1 MTSKKADKNPSI
13 LFGVTSFQSL
23 KLLGQIP
30 SRLAE
35 MGFDVHVVAD
45 NKSNQVPESLAG
57 CRLHHLRMVRTP
69 SPLEDALSLLRWIIL
84 IAKIKPALVSIGT
97 PKAALLGIVASWFL
111 RVPIRVY
118 MLRGLRLETTSGA
131 LLKVLYL
138 LEVAIAK
145 CSTEIIAVSDSLRQ
159 AYCLLGVAPWSKVA
173 VLGPGSSHGV
183 DTEHFNPKRW
193 KNWVP
198 DHPQLLEALSLGRP
212 IIGFVGRLSID
223 KGLQSLVTTRAM
235 LCQRKIDHEFVVIG
249 TNEVGHS
256 VTDQLYVGD
265 RPPIFL
271 GEVNDIAPYYPMLNL
286 LLLPSR
292 REGFPNVVIEAAASG
307 VPSITTNV
315 TGARDSV
322 VDGVTGLISEA
333 SDDLAFA
340 EVVLAALQN
349 PAATIRMGRDARRRA
364 IQLFDESTVTKFHAD
379 FYQQRFDRT
388 S

>member
-1 MTSKKADKNPSI
+1 MRKKVDENQSV

-23 KLLGQIP
+23 KLLGHIP
-30 SRLAE
+30 KRLAE

-45 NKSNQVPESLAG
+45 NKSNKVPENLAG
-57 CRLHHLRMVRTP
+57 IRLHHLRMVRAP
-69 SPLEDALSLLRWIIL
+69 SPLADAISLVRWIIL

-118 MLRGLRLETTSGA
+118 VLRGLRLETTSGA
-131 LLKVLYL
+131 LLKVLHL

-145 CSTEIIAVSDSLRQ
+145 CSTEIIAVSDSLRK
-159 AYCLLGVAPWSKVA
+159 AYCLLGVAPRSKVT

-183 DTEHFNPKRW
+183 DTNHFNPEKW

-198 DHPQLLEALSLGRP
+198 KHPQLLDAVTSGRP

-223 KGLQSLVTTRAM
+223 KGLQSLVTTREM
-235 LCQRKIDHEFVVIG
+235 LLQRRIDHEFVAIG
-249 TNEVGHS
+249 TSEAGHS
-256 VTDQLYVGD
+256 MANQLCVGD

-271 GEVNDIAPYYPMLNL
+271 GEVRDMAPYYSMLNL

-322 VDGVTGLISEA
+322 IDGVTGLISEA
-333 SDDLAFA
+333 SNDLAFA

-349 PAATIRMGRDARRRA
+349 PAATIRMGRAARRRA
-364 IQLFDESTVTKFHAD
+364 IQLFDEPTVTKFHTD
-379 FYQQRFDRT
+379 FYQQRLAINP
-388 S
+388 